1 MLTLSD
7 GDFNRLYTYIQQR
20 YGINLSHKKQ
30 LVQHNRNHLRIF
42 AGDDLIYVF

>member
-20 YGINLSHKKQ
+20 YGINLRPQKTADHQPS
-30 LVQHNRNHLRIF
+30 
-42 AGDDLIYVF
+42 Y

>member
-20 YGINLSHKKQ
+20 YGINLSHKKAADHQ
-30 LVQHNRNHLRIF
+30 PS
-42 AGDDLIYVF
+42 Y